1 MSLIPSTHTAET
13 LTKRFSDPVINSVVD
28 VFKYFVGTTA
38 ELEKIV
44 KIDEAPRYDM
54 SSAIEVNGPGKGIV
68 VVNVP
73 RELISKA
80 VSLLI
85 DESLA
90 DDEHVLTD
98 FSCELS
104 NMIAGQ
110 AKKAVDHMGFRLG
123 HPTEIESE
131 NIDNLYPPEA
141 GSLCGL
147 FNTGIGPVVVFFGF
161 VGQLG
166 DIIDYEEEDAE
177 KKRIMIIEP
186 DESNRA
192 LFKGLLHERYIVET
206 AATVEEAFMD
216 AAIHTPD
223 LILLDIDAHGGAHA
237 ESVKYIK
244 HSPFVGDVEV
254 LVMTS
259 NRSTTAI
266 IQAFNYGAND
276 YILKT
281 DFTKQILV
289 GKIERAFGRTPVLK
303 EANAVLS

>member
-1 MSLIPSTHTAET
+1 M
-13 LTKRFSDPVINSVVD
+13 
-28 VFKYFVGTTA
+28 
-38 ELEKIV
+38 
-44 KIDEAPRYDM
+44 
-54 SSAIEVNGPGKGIV
+54 
-68 VVNVP
+68 
-73 RELISKA
+73 
-80 VSLLI
+80 
-85 DESLA
+85 
-90 DDEHVLTD
+90 
-98 FSCELS
+98 
-104 NMIAGQ
+104 
-110 AKKAVDHMGFRLG
+110 
-123 HPTEIESE
+123 
-131 NIDNLYPPEA
+131 
-141 GSLCGL
+141 CGL

-166 DIIDYEEEDAE
+166 DIIDYELDDAE

-186 DESNRA
+186 DETNRA
-192 LFKGLLHERYIVET
+192 LFQNLLHERYIVET

-223 LILLDIDAHGGAHA
+223 LILVDIDAHGGAHA

-303 EANAVLS
+303 EANAVIS

>member
-1 MSLIPSTHTAET
+1 M
-13 LTKRFSDPVINSVVD
+13 RFSDPVINSVVD

-44 KIDEAPRYDM
+44 KIDEAPRYEM

-80 VSLLI
+80 VTLLI

-123 HPTEIESE
+123 HPTEIETE

-166 DIIDYEEEDAE
+166 DIIDYELDDAE

-186 DESNRA
+186 DETNRA
-192 LFKGLLHERYIVET
+192 LFQNLLHERYIVET

-223 LILLDIDAHGGAHA
+223 LILVDIDAHGGAHA

-303 EANAVLS
+303 EANAVIS

>member
-13 LTKRFSDPVINSVVD
+13 LTMRFSDPVINSVVD

-44 KIDEAPRYDM
+44 KIDEAPRYEM

-80 VSLLI
+80 VTLLI

-123 HPTEIESE
+123 HPTEIETE
-131 NIDNLYPPEA
+131 NIDN
-141 GSLCGL
+141 GS
-147 FNTGIGPVVVFFGF
+147 IF
-161 VGQLG
+161 VG
-166 DIIDYEEEDAE
+166 
-177 KKRIMIIEP
+177 
-186 DESNRA
+186 
-192 LFKGLLHERYIVET
+192 
-206 AATVEEAFMD
+206 
-216 AAIHTPD
+216 
-223 LILLDIDAHGGAHA
+223 
-237 ESVKYIK
+237 
-244 HSPFVGDVEV
+244 
-254 LVMTS
+254 
-259 NRSTTAI
+259 
-266 IQAFNYGAND
+266 
-276 YILKT
+276 
-281 DFTKQILV
+281 
-289 GKIERAFGRTPVLK
+289 
-303 EANAVLS
+303 